1 MDILCVYET
10 TLDASYQNAQFHID
24 ENLFPPFRRDR
35 YKHGGGKIVFVQ
47 KGEREWEDMHI
58 SRGER
63 QWDDIHRGYYL

>member
-47 KGEREWEDMHI
+47 KGERE
-58 SRGER
+58 
-63 QWDDIHRGYYL
+63 